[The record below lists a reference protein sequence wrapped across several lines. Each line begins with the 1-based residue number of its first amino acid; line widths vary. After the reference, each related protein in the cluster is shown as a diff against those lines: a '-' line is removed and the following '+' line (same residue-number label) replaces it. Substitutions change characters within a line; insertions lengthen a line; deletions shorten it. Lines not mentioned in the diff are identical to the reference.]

1 MRLQGWALDVARCV
15 ALPES
20 FHYDARRLILVKR
33 HNTMASPSLLEI
45 ATAIAAVV
53 SAVGGAF
60 AAVAAFQSADSARE
74 AARSAEDSNRRARL
88 REVSSTAASILVAVL
103 GIKSRASEL
112 IVEYTSAEV
121 FSGSAG
127 NSSLKKLKENTLEL
141 QTKAESF
148 VADAS
153 LFVNGAT
160 QLAKSP
166 EDEVDRIWVRLSGNL
181 QVLQTIRDELDRKY
195 TSMATQNLQ
204 HREIALQ
211 SRGQK

>member
-1 MRLQGWALDVARCV
+1 
-15 ALPES
+15 
-20 FHYDARRLILVKR
+20 
-33 HNTMASPSLLEI
+33 MASPSLLEI
-45 ATAIAAVV
+45 STAIAAVV

-60 AAVAAFQSADSARE
+60 AAVAAFRSADSARE

-112 IVEYTSAEV
+112 IIEYKSAEV
-121 FSGSAG
+121 FSGSG
-127 NSSLKKLKENTLEL
+127 GHSSLQNLKQNILEL

-148 VADAS
+148 LADSRLYA
-153 LFVNGAT
+153 NGAT

-166 EDEVDRIWVRLSGNL
+166 EEDIDRIWVRLSDNL

-195 TSMATQNLQ
+195 TAMAAQNLQ

-211 SRGQK
+211 SRGPK

>member
-1 MRLQGWALDVARCV
+1 
-15 ALPES
+15 
-20 FHYDARRLILVKR
+20 
-33 HNTMASPSLLEI
+33 MASPSLLEI

-60 AAVAAFQSADSARE
+60 AAVAAFRSADSARQ
-74 AARSAEDSNRRARL
+74 AARSAEDSSRRARL

-112 IVEYTSAEV
+112 IVEYRSAAV
-121 FSGSAG
+121 FSGSTG
-127 NSSLKKLKENTLEL
+127 HSSLQRLKENTLEL
-141 QTKAESF
+141 QAKAESF
-148 VADAS
+148 VADAG
-153 LFVNGAT
+153 LFANGAT

-166 EDEVDRIWVRLSGNL
+166 EEEIDRIWVRLSGNL

-195 TSMATQNLQ
+195 VAMAAENLQ

-211 SRGQK
+211 SRGP

>member
-1 MRLQGWALDVARCV
+1 
-15 ALPES
+15 
-20 FHYDARRLILVKR
+20 
-33 HNTMASPSLLEI
+33 MASPSLLEI

-60 AAVAAFQSADSARE
+60 AAIAAFRSADSARE

-112 IVEYTSAEV
+112 IVEYKSAEV

-127 NSSLKKLKENTLEL
+127 NSSLQKLKENTLEL
-141 QTKAESF
+141 QAKAESF

-160 QLAKSP
+160 QLAKAP
-166 EDEVDRIWVRLSGNL
+166 EEELDRIWIRLSRNL

-195 TSMATQNLQ
+195 TAMATQNLQ
-204 HREIALQ
+204 HREFALQ
-211 SRGQK
+211 SRGSK

>member
-1 MRLQGWALDVARCV
+1 
-15 ALPES
+15 
-20 FHYDARRLILVKR
+20 
-33 HNTMASPSLLEI
+33 MASPSLLEI
-45 ATAIAAVV
+45 ATGIGAVV

-60 AAVAAFQSADSARE
+60 AAVAAFRSADSARD

-112 IVEYTSAEV
+112 VVEYRSAEG
-121 FSGSAG
+121 FSGSVG
-127 NSSLKKLKENTLEL
+127 HSSLQQLKEITLQL
-141 QTKAESF
+141 QAKAESF

-153 LFVNGAT
+153 LFSNGAT
-160 QLAKSP
+160 QLAKAP
-166 EDEVDRIWVRLSGNL
+166 EEEIDRIWVRLSGNL

-195 TSMATQNLQ
+195 TAMAAQNLQ

-211 SRGQK
+211 SRGPK